1 MNRQQKRKRE
11 RELKKRV
18 EGSFVGSNSEF
29 LTLEEVL
36 LSNGFKG
43 EPILISGIIF
53 NDQPNNRLNKYKVSQ
68 ALVFKNEIVRVVITP
83 EKQGLEI
90 TTIVVYPDYLS
101 QGYGKLMLDFLLVT
115 FQKAKVGFV
124 SLYPQKKD
132 PNDQISLAKCQEA
145 LENFYCKRGFEWT
158 KQKTAMVLN
167 WEKFEIYAE
176 NNQIIETLDFER
188 ILYPMGGIGLMAA

>member
-18 EGSFVGSNSEF
+18 EGSFVGSNREF

-36 LSNGFKG
+36 LPNGFKG

-53 NDQPNNRLNKYKVSQ
+53 NDQPNNRLNKYKASQ
-68 ALVFKNEIVRVVITP
+68 AIVFKNEIVRAVITP

-132 PNDQISLAKCQEA
+132 PNDQVSLAKCQKT
-145 LENFYCKRGFEWT
+145 LENFYSKRGFEWN
-158 KQKTAMVLN
+158 KRKTEMVLN
-167 WEKFEIYAE
+167 WEKFEVYAE

-188 ILYPMGGIGLMAA
+188 ILNPMGGIGLMAA